1 MKNRIHII
9 LWLIVVVFILLTYAV
24 FYNTLALFE
33 TDSSGTINTDIGK
46 WVIKVNNQTITDG
59 QNESIDIN
67 NFVYEQ
73 NSHVEQ
79 GYIAP
84 GTSAYFDLVIDASDC
99 DVAVLYNL
107 DLNFDETTYADNISF
122 SVETLNGPQ
131 VVRTDE
137 YVYSGIVSLNSI
149 INGETTSFRIHIT
162 WDDDPTY
169 DEDDTA
175 LGLVEGNH
183 LVIPMKFNA
192 KQYLGETLVEYTG

>member
-1 MKNRIHII
+1 M
-9 LWLIVVVFILLTYAV
+9 
-24 FYNTLALFE
+24 
-33 TDSSGTINTDIGK
+33 
-46 WVIKVNNQTITDG
+46 
-59 QNESIDIN
+59 
-67 NFVYEQ
+67 
-73 NSHVEQ
+73 
-79 GYIAP
+79 
-84 GTSAYFDLVIDASDC
+84 VIDASDC

>member
-59 QNESIDIN
+59 QNESININ

>member
-59 QNESIDIN
+59 QNESIDIT

-149 INGETTSFRIHIT
+149 INEETTSFRIHIT